1 MQITCNLESGTKV
14 VIWVPFSPLAISLVT
29 IKLNFRVG
37 NYDVTWWR
45 LQGVSFPKVV
55 HSIMESEV
63 VPLDINFLGHEGLLF
78 IKKNPLKKCKY
89 SWMGDLLSILWYFS
103 LITSWEEVGHVSFLQ
118 QASPSCKTVTQCL
131 LPVQSCTSGIHQSQ
145 HPPIPPLVPSAPS
158 PNGWCITK
166 LVQPYFPAS
175 SYKHR
180 LVGSNKHPTQAKTR
194 CLLILSLTKA
204 GHPWLLWLCFH
215 CFLTS
220 LLRKWKSHCREKQ
233 RDTEFPDGI
242 WVPESMRL
250 EGWACPFLVCLCL
263 CQEITLS
270 YNHAVINCYGWG
282 YLSFANRGL
291 KNKNYHFI
299 KGHKTKQERSGVLVK
314 ECVWEVGQP

>member
-103 LITSWEEVGHVSFLQ
+103 LITSWDEVGHVFFLQ

-204 GHPWLLWLCFH
+204 GRKTHVFFFFFSGGEISRAALGCCGYVFTVSWHPSWGNES
-215 CFLTS
+215 LT
-220 LLRKWKSHCREKQ
+220 
-233 RDTEFPDGI
+233 
-242 WVPESMRL
+242 
-250 EGWACPFLVCLCL
+250 A
-263 CQEITLS
+263 
-270 YNHAVINCYGWG
+270 
-282 YLSFANRGL
+282 
-291 KNKNYHFI
+291 
-299 KGHKTKQERSGVLVK
+299 ERSRETQSSLMGFESLNLWDSK
-314 ECVWEVGQP
+314 AEHALS